1 MSQLNKLYRNFIIL
15 QEDERGYSNSSDKT
29 LSGYSK
35 VEAKG
40 NVCKISFYAQNLR
53 NDEEDYCILAICNKK
68 DTKKIVNL
76 GKIHVSDGGKAE
88 VTKEYPLDNIAGLG
102 ISYDKISGSA
112 IGKMKNGI
120 PIIVMCGF
128 INGEQPSDSWKN
140 YKVVKSV
147 HDKAKDKM
155 EYMKKEDK
163 KKKDK
168 HRSEEVKEVKL
179 AEDEVDEIVEREV
192 SEEIEEKVEVK
203 IEVNEE
209 ELRREEEIEEEIP
222 EEIEDENVEREIE
235 VSQEEVRGDE
245 SELLEQIEETEEA
258 ESIEEVGRDYIKFNE
273 EETRS
278 QYEEEIEEED
288 VVDENNPFI
297 NNDYNNNPFDSNIED
312 NLYGM
317 GELNR
322 GYLKN
327 KFDEYEEK
335 LEEKTSEFKIRGS
348 VGEYFE
354 GLVNGFEYCR
364 NKYDEIKY
372 CKWYKIPVNDLH
384 EMCNL
389 SNYNRY
395 AVAYYPMLNYYPYIR
410 KYKNFMLGYK
420 CDKDGNL
427 RYIVYGIPGMKN
439 KDDQPY
445 EGKTGFVTWV
455 SDESR
460 DGMGC
465 WLMFYDFKN
474 STVVVPM
481 Q

>member
-40 NVCKISFYAQNLR
+40 NTCKISFYAQNLR

-88 VTKEYPLDNIAGLG
+88 TTKEYPLDNIAGLG
-102 ISYDKISGSA
+102 ISYDKISGAA
-112 IGKMKNGI
+112 IGKMKNSI

-155 EYMKKEDK
+155 EYIKKEDK

-168 HRSEEVKEVKL
+168 HRTEEIKEAEEIKL
-179 AEDEVDEIVEREV
+179 EEKKAKEIVEREV
-192 SEEIEEKVEVK
+192 SEEIEEKVEV
-203 IEVNEE
+203 NEE
-209 ELRREEEIEEEIP
+209 DLRGEEEIEEETY
-222 EEIEDENVEREIE
+222 EEIEDESVEREIE
-235 VSQEEVRGDE
+235 VIQEEVRGDE
-245 SELLEQIEETEEA
+245 SEILEGIEESEDVEE
-258 ESIEEVGRDYIKFNE
+258 EEVNREYIEIKQ
-273 EETRS
+273 EETRNK
-278 QYEEEIEEED
+278 YDEEELEEED
-288 VVDENNPFI
+288 VVDVNNPFI
-297 NNDYNNNPFDSNIED
+297 NNDYSNNPFDSNIKE
-312 NLYGM
+312 NIYGM
-317 GELNR
+317 EELNR

-354 GLVNGFEYCR
+354 SLANGFEHCR
-364 NKYDEIKY
+364 NKYDEIKF
-372 CKWYKIPVNDLH
+372 CKWYKVSVNDLH
-384 EMCNL
+384 EMCNM

-410 KYKNFMLGYK
+410 KYRNFMLGYK

>member
-1 MSQLNKLYRNFIIL
+1 MSQLNKLYRSFIIL
-15 QEDERGYSNSSDKT
+15 QEDERGYSNSNDKT

-35 VEAKG
+35 IEAKG
-40 NVCKISFYAQNLR
+40 NSCKISFYAQNLR
-53 NDEEDYCILAICNKK
+53 KDDEEYCILAICNKK
-68 DTKKIVNL
+68 DIKKVLNL
-76 GKIHVSDGGKAE
+76 GKIPVSDGGKAE
-88 VTKEYPLDNIAGLG
+88 ITKEYPLDNVAGMG
-102 ISYDKISGSA
+102 ISHDKISGAA

-140 YKVVKSV
+140 YTVVNCG

-155 EYMKKEDK
+155 GYMKKDDK
-163 KKKDK
+163 KKKNK
-168 HRSEEVKEVKL
+168 HRGEEEVKSIENL
-179 AEDEVDEIVEREV
+179 
-192 SEEIEEKVEVK
+192 EEIESERESEIESEIEEAIQVEKE
-203 IEVNEE
+203 IEVNEDDVRSEDDILDE
-209 ELRREEEIEEEIP
+209 EIKEETDEEFNEAINREEIEVDEADTRNSGDNEEEIKEE
-222 EEIEDENVEREIE
+222 
-235 VSQEEVRGDE
+235 S
-245 SELLEQIEETEEA
+245 
-258 ESIEEVGRDYIKFNE
+258 F
-273 EETRS
+273 
-278 QYEEEIEEED
+278 
-288 VVDENNPFI
+288 DENNPFAKT
-297 NNDYNNNPFDSNIED
+297 DYSENPFDSNIEG
-312 NLYGM
+312 NLYGIND
-317 GELNR
+317 LNR

-327 KFDEYEEK
+327 KFDEYEEN
-335 LEEKTSEFKIRGS
+335 LEVENSEFKVRGS

-354 GLVNGFEYCR
+354 SLADGFEHCR
-364 NKYDEIKY
+364 NKYDEIKF

-384 EMCNL
+384 EMCNM

-410 KYKNFMLGYK
+410 KNKHFMLGYK

-427 RYIVYGIPGMKN
+427 RYIVYGIPGEKN
-439 KDDQPY
+439 KDEQPY

-455 SDESR
+455 SNESR

>member
-15 QEDERGYSNSSDKT
+15 QEDERGYSSSNDKT

-35 VEAKG
+35 IEAKG
-40 NVCKISFYAQNLR
+40 SSCKISFYAQNLR
-53 NDEEDYCILAICNKK
+53 KDEEEYCVLAICNKK
-68 DTKKIVNL
+68 DIKRVLNL
-76 GKIHVSDGGKAE
+76 GKISVSDGGKAE
-88 VTKEYPLDNIAGLG
+88 ITREYALDNVGGLG
-102 ISYDKISGSA
+102 ISYDKISGAA
-112 IGKMKNGI
+112 IGRMKDGI

-140 YKVVKSV
+140 YNVVDCG
-147 HDKAKDKM
+147 HGKAKDKM
-155 EYMKKEDK
+155 EYMNKDDK
-163 KKKDK
+163 KKKGK
-168 HRSEEVKEVKL
+168 H
-179 AEDEVDEIVEREV
+179 
-192 SEEIEEKVEVK
+192 
-203 IEVNEE
+203 
-209 ELRREEEIEEEIP
+209 RREEEIKVIETIEE
-222 EEIEDENVEREIE
+222 VERETEDIVVERESEIE
-235 VSQEEVRGDE
+235 VEKEIEINEDEVR
-245 SELLEQIEETEEA
+245 S
-258 ESIEEVGRDYIKFNE
+258 
-273 EETRS
+273 
-278 QYEEEIEEED
+278 EED
-288 VVDENNPFI
+288 IVDEVVEDQDKEVVDEAANREDKEEVDEAVKEAVNRDEIEIDETETRNNTNENEEIDEELLNANNPFAKR
-297 NNDYNNNPFDSNIED
+297 DFSVNPFDYNIEED
-312 NLYGM
+312 LYGI
-317 GELNR
+317 EDLSR

-335 LEEKTSEFKIRGS
+335 LEEKNNEFRIRGS

-354 GLVNGFEYCR
+354 NIANGFEHCR
-364 NKYDEIKY
+364 NKYDEIKF

-384 EMCNL
+384 EMCNM

-410 KYKNFMLGYK
+410 KNRHFMLGYK

-427 RYIVYGIPGMKN
+427 RYIVYGIPGEKN
-439 KDDQPY
+439 RDEQPY